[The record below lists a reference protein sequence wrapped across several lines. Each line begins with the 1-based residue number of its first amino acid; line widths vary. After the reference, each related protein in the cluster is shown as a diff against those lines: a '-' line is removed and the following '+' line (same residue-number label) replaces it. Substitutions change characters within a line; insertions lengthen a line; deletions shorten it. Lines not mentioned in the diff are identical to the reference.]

1 MMTPVGT
8 VGGSA
13 AAGPPIAAGEDLIE
27 LLTVT
32 QRRVARSTAA
42 VLAEDGATLD
52 EYRLLRSLAATPAR
66 TMGELGAAL
75 HLPPATV
82 TRWVDGL
89 ADSALAYRLPDP
101 TDGRKVVVH
110 LSDRGRAR
118 LARLQA
124 LVQAHQDALAASL
137 GPDRITALVQALHQI
152 SEAEPGR

>member
-1 MMTPVGT
+1 MMTTVGT
-8 VGGSA
+8 VGGGA
-13 AAGPPIAAGEDLIE
+13 AAGPPVAVGEDLIE

-52 EYRLLRSLAATPAR
+52 EYRLLRSLAATPAP
-66 TMGELGAAL
+66 TMGELGTAL
-75 HLPPATV
+75 HLPPATL

-89 ADSALAYRLPDP
+89 ADGALAYRLPDP

-110 LSDRGRAR
+110 LSGRGRVR

-124 LVQAHQDALAASL
+124 LVQAHQDALAAAL
-137 GPDRITALVQALHQI
+137 GPDRISALVEALHRI
-152 SEAEPGR
+152 SEDEAGR

>member
-1 MMTPVGT
+1 MRTAGRD
-8 VGGSA
+8 A
-13 AAGPPIAAGEDLIE
+13 AADPPIAAEADLVE

-32 QRRVARSTAA
+32 KRRVARSTSTA
-42 VLAEDGATLD
+42 LAEDGATLD
-52 EYRLLRSLAATPAR
+52 EYRLLRSIAAAPGA

-89 ADSALAYRLPDP
+89 ADHALAYRLPSP

-124 LVQAHQDALAASL
+124 LVQAHQATLAAAL
-137 GPDRITALVQALHQI
+137 GPDRVAALVQALHRI
-152 SEAEPGR
+152 AEDEPGR